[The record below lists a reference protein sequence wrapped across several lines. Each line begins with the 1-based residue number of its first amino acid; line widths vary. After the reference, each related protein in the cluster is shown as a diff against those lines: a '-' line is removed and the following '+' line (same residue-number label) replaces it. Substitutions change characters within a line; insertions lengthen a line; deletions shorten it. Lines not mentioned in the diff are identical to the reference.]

1 VSAAG
6 TSSSPGNDHP
16 NQLAHGAVSLFGD
29 FVAAITNVAPSAS
42 VALSLGAIIAV
53 GGFSSP
59 FIALVGGLTMLCIA
73 VAYYY
78 LNNWQPNAAAQAL
91 WLARIVTP
99 VVGLALGFFILAE
112 TIVSNMG
119 NITLLGP
126 YLLGIIWPSQASNVV
141 LEWLIAAVVMTLIVY
156 IAIAGV
162 KRAIRFQQ
170 IVVWVEY
177 AIILAFL
184 IGLLYAEYTGHPGT
198 IHPQLSW
205 LLPGTAP
212 SFTGLVDG
220 LVIGVTLFGGW
231 EAAVYLAEE
240 GTDTKRNPGR
250 AGIIAI
256 VFCTIWYIILIMA
269 IQAIAP
275 MHELVNNS
283 ANIIAY
289 SAGVIWPQ
297 PWSTIV
303 SLAVLSSVIAVTQS
317 QLQNFSRMSFGLA
330 RENLMWQRLAELSRH
345 RTPRLAL
352 IIAAVF
358 PVALLIVYLANG
370 SAARALSL
378 LAGMSGLMFILIYV
392 AGALAC
398 IWYYRRT
405 LLTSVRQF
413 VFAGVLPLL
422 GAVGLTFAAVAAVPT
437 TALGTWLP
445 ALGFLVAAIVAA
457 LVIRARG
464 GKRIPFFNRPVL
476 VASTNW
482 QTDDS
487 KAFPVSGGPT

>member
-1 VSAAG
+1 MSVVRA
-6 TSSSPGNDHP
+6 PG
-16 NQLAHGAVSLFGD
+16 QLERPRHLASGAVSLFGD
-29 FVAAITNVAPSAS
+29 FIAAITNVAPSAS

-53 GGFSSP
+53 AGFSSP

-91 WLARIVTP
+91 WLARIVSP
-99 VVGLALGFFILAE
+99 VVGLSLGLFIIAE

-126 YLLGIIWPSQASNVV
+126 YLLGIIWPSQANNVV
-141 LEWLIAAVVMTLIVY
+141 LQWLISAAVMTLIVY

-162 KRAIRFQQ
+162 RRAIRFQQ
-170 IVVWVEY
+170 IVVWLEY
-177 AIILAFL
+177 AVILAFL
-184 IGLLYAEYTGHPGT
+184 IGLLYAEFSGQPGT
-198 IHPQLSW
+198 THPQLSW

-240 GTDTKRNPGR
+240 ATDTKRNPGR
-250 AGIIAI
+250 AGIISI
-256 VFCTIWYIILIMA
+256 VFCTVWYIVLIMA

-275 MHELVNNS
+275 MHDLVSHS

-317 QLQNFSRMSFGLA
+317 QLQNF
-330 RENLMWQRLAELSRH
+330 
-345 RTPRLAL
+345 RTR
-352 IIAAVF
+352 
-358 PVALLIVYLANG
+358 
-370 SAARALSL
+370 S
-378 LAGMSGLMFILIYV
+378 
-392 AGALAC
+392 
-398 IWYYRRT
+398 
-405 LLTSVRQF
+405 
-413 VFAGVLPLL
+413 
-422 GAVGLTFAAVAAVPT
+422 
-437 TALGTWLP
+437 
-445 ALGFLVAAIVAA
+445 
-457 LVIRARG
+457 
-464 GKRIPFFNRPVL
+464 
-476 VASTNW
+476 
-482 QTDDS
+482 
-487 KAFPVSGGPT
+487 